1 MEPTDEQVEI
11 AARVFCNGFPLDS
24 HPRANSV
31 AGKIAKGRCWAP
43 KCPCWKQGK
52 ELTRAAL
59 RAALAASQREG
70 ETNG

>member
-1 MEPTDEQVEI
+1 MMSEPTEQQVEV

-31 AGKIAKGRCWAP
+31 EGMIAKGRCLAP
-43 KCPCWKQGK
+43 DCLCWEQGR

-59 RAALAASQREG
+59 KAALTTG
-70 ETNG
+70 KET